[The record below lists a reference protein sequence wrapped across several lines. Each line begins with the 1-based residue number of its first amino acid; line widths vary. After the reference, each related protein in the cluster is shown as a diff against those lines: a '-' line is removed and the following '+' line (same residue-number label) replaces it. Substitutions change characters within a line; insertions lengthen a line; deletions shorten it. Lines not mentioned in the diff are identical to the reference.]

1 MPKKISTEKSKW
13 EAIKKELPKNW
24 CQIVA
29 TALNKKGYKINSQSV
44 SDARSGRIK
53 NLLIQQA
60 VWKEIKKVYKKQK
73 RNQEAIAEIIHSQI

>member
-1 MPKKISTEKSKW
+1 MPKKISEEKRKW
-13 EAIKKELPKNW
+13 AAIKKDLPKNW

-29 TALNKKGYKINSQSV
+29 NTLNSKGFELTAPSV

-60 VWKEIKKVYKKQK
+60 VWKEIKKIYKRQQSKQL
-73 RNQEAIAEIIHSQI
+73 AITKIIHS